1 MKKFKMISKK
11 NGKSIK
17 SGNYQIEQDAKKNY
31 LSKPR

>member
-17 SGNYQIEQDAKKNY
+17 SGNYQVQQDAKKNY
-31 LSKPR
+31 LMTT

>member
-1 MKKFKMISKK
+1 MKKFNMISKK
-11 NGKSIK
+11 NRKSIK